1 MIRLFVGIDLPD
13 HIKESLYSLRG
24 GLIGAK
30 WREMDRMHITMRFI
44 GNVTE
49 DTANEIMKELK
60 YLRFPA
66 FHLTCKGLGYFDVGN
81 VPHHLWAGLDNEKI
95 LQELYDKIDAAV
107 KRAGGGDKTSFKF
120 TPHITLAK
128 LQGTTMN
135 DVFEFIS
142 ANNLYKSET
151 FLVDNISLFASIAR
165 ENGEGKYYTVEE
177 SYPLSLV

>member
-1 MIRLFVGIDLPD
+1 MIRLFVGIDLPEN
-13 HIKESLYSLRG
+13 IKESLYSLRG

-30 WREMDRMHITMRFI
+30 WREPDRMHITLRFI
-44 GNVTE
+44 GNVDE
-49 DTANEIMKELK
+49 QTADEIIRELR

-66 FHLTCKGLGYFDVGN
+66 FYLTAKGLGYFDVGN
-81 VPHHLWAGLDNEKI
+81 IPHHLWVGLDNEKI
-95 LQELYDKIDAAV
+95 LQELYDKIDHIV
-107 KRAGGGDKTSFKF
+107 KKAGGGDKTSYKF

-135 DVFEFIS
+135 DVFDYIT
-142 ANNLYKSET
+142 ANNLFKTEQ
-151 FLVDNISLFASIAR
+151 FLVDNVSLFVSHAR